1 MTEIVSTDDT
11 LGGAPRI
18 EGRRI
23 GVHHITKR
31 VLDGGIVPEQ
41 VAAEYDLDLAD
52 VYRAL
57 TYYYEHP
64 DEIREI
70 QQQRTTPPEELRV
83 FRNPEEFER
92 QEATRKEA

>member
-18 EGRRI
+18 KGRRI

-31 VLDGGIVPEQ
+31 VLDGGVNPEQ

-52 VYRAL
+52 VYRAI
-57 TYYYEHP
+57 TYYYDHP
-64 DEIREI
+64 EEIREI
-70 QQQRTTPPEELRV
+70 RQQQTTPPEELRV
-83 FRNPEEFER
+83 FRSPEAFER
-92 QEATRKEA
+92 RENTPTET